1 MTKQQKT
8 AEQQLAE
15 LTEEAEKSK
24 VIVMPMPMMPDLG
37 PSAPRVA
44 RTIKLFGE
52 VCDEQSEKII
62 DELIAMSINSEEM
75 VETNPDDPECEE
87 MERIV
92 HPLDF
97 MISTYGGNADD
108 MFAIYDVMNSV
119 KDTVPIHTFGVGKVM
134 SAGVLL
140 LASGTKGERHIG
152 RNCRVMIH
160 HVAGGIAGS
169 LPSMDAD
176 LNSIKAME
184 ARYLKVLV
192 SETKFTK
199 RSLKKLLDKRVN
211 IYLSAEEA
219 IEYGIADKYI

>member
-1 MTKQQKT
+1 MTKKQKT
-8 AEQQLAE
+8 TEQVAE
-15 LTEEAEKSK
+15 LADEDSDSKSK
-24 VIVMPMPMMPDLG
+24 IIIMAPAMPGLG
-37 PSAPRVA
+37 PASKQVRSV
-44 RTIKLFGE
+44 KLFGE
-52 VCDEQSEKII
+52 VCDEQSERII
-62 DELIAMSINSEEM
+62 DELINMSVNSEEL
-75 VETNPDDPECEE
+75 VEKNPDDDDCDEV
-87 MERIV
+87 ERVV
-92 HPLDF
+92 HPIDF

-108 MFAIYDVMNSV
+108 MFAIYDVMKSV
-119 KDTVPIHTFGVGKVM
+119 REGTPIHTFGMGKVM

-140 LASGTKGERHIG
+140 LASGTKGERRIG
-152 RNCRVMIH
+152 KNCRVMIH

-176 LNSIKAME
+176 LESIKAME
-184 ARYLKVLV
+184 ARYIEVLI